1 MRDAVGIRN
10 RKRFAALVD
19 DRKEAVR
26 QNLAVPEFVRE
37 ALPVEARDVDP
48 EKRPRDRREAGRNS
62 HAFFHGQAVGKTLK
76 PVGRMMLA
84 PMRPA
89 SRLPSRRGAP
99 KSGRRSVIRSYIW
112 I

>member
-48 EKRPRDRREAGRNS
+48 EKRPRDRREAGRNP
-62 HAFFHGQAVGKTLK
+62 HPFFHGRAVGKTLN
-76 PVGRMMLA
+76 PVGPDDVGADAARFS
-84 PMRPA
+84 PA
-89 SRLPSRRGAP
+89 FRRCAP
-99 KSGRRSVIRSYIW
+99 KSGRRSVIRSYLW